1 MCGIIG
7 YTGKREVAP
16 LLLDGLKRLEY
27 RGYDS
32 AGICVIDRGDL
43 KVVRCKGKLAV
54 LTEKVRATTIR
65 GNCGIGHTRWATHGR
80 PSEENAHPHSYE
92 GVAVV
97 HNGIIENYLS
107 LKEELSS
114 LGHNFSSETDSEVV
128 CHLVVRFMKEGMSFE
143 EASFETFRKL
153 KGSFAV
159 AIICK
164 DEPGKIIGARL
175 SSPLVVGIGDGEMF
189 IASDIPAILPYT
201 RRMFFMED
209 GEIVVLEPFRFS
221 FMDFHGRKIDKQLRE
236 ITWSP
241 AMAERGGYRH
251 FMEKEIYEGPEACIN
266 AMRGRISEEKGQIY
280 LEEMNIPL
288 KEIRRINRIYIVA
301 CGTAWHAGLIG
312 KYLLE
317 RFARVPVEVDW
328 GSEFRYRDPVVE
340 KNGLLIA
347 ISQSGETA
355 DTIAALREGKSK
367 GLRTIGVC
375 NVMESTVA
383 RESDGVI
390 YTHTGP
396 EIGVAATKTFI
407 GQVMVMYLICLFLGS
422 KKGVLSPDEIRH
434 FLSEMVK
441 IPGKLREVLGLRG
454 LIKEISKIYAE
465 AKNFLYI
472 ARGINFPL
480 ALEGALKL
488 KEISY
493 IHAEAYPAGEMKHGP
508 IALIDEHMPVVS
520 LLPKDKTYEKMLS
533 NIEEVRARGGRVIG
547 IGEEG
552 DRIVSEKCEHVIPI
566 PSTLELF
573 KPILM
578 IPPLQLLAYEI
589 ACLKGYDVDQPRN
602 LAKSVT
608 VE

>member
-221 FMDFHGRKIDKQLRE
+221 FMDFHGRKIDKQLHE